1 MTESLLWYD
10 YETSGTDPGFDR
22 VLQFAAIRTNLDLEV
37 IADPIELFCYPGDD
51 VFPDPVAMQ
60 VTGLKMSHI
69 RQVGLCERE
78 FATRIHEEFARP
90 NTCVVGYNSIRF
102 DDEFTRYLLYRNFF
116 DPYAR
121 EWQGGNSRWDVI
133 DLFRM
138 AAALRPDGFTW
149 PTRDDGTVS
158 FKLEHLT
165 AANGVGH
172 EGAHDAVADVEAT
185 IGVARLLR
193 EAQPKLYDY
202 SFRLRR
208 KKAVLDQLYPLGK
221 QPLVHV
227 SSMYGGDR
235 CYTAVVLPLTV
246 HPTNSNGVICVDL
259 MTDPSEL
266 IELSPGELHER
277 IFSKHEAGSNLAR
290 IPLKTVHVNRCP
302 AVAPLGTLGERQQ
315 LLGIDLDLCR
325 ANQTRIQQ
333 AAGLVEKV
341 SEVFAKTDFPE
352 TTDPDL
358 MLYQGD
364 FFGSED
370 RSVMATIQQ
379 AKPEQLPG
387 FRGQFQDPR
396 LPEMLF
402 RYQARNFPQSLDAE
416 GLERWQAYLQGRRS
430 SRVARERR
438 DRLNT
443 LLADP
448 GSDGEANDPILQDLA
463 AFLG

>member
-1 MTESLLWYD
+1 MEETLLWYD

-22 VLQFAAIRTNLDLEV
+22 ALQFAAIRTNLDLE
-37 IADPIELFCYPGDD
+37 IIEDPIELFCYPGDD
-51 VFPDPVAMQ
+51 VVPDPVAMQ

-69 RQVGLCERE
+69 REVGLPEVD
-78 FATRIHEEFARP
+78 FATRIHEEFSRP

-138 AAALRPDGFTW
+138 SAALRPDGFTW
-149 PTRDDGTVS
+149 PSRDDGFTS

-202 SFRLRR
+202 SFRMR
-208 KKAVLDQLYPLGK
+208 KKKPVLDQLYPLGK
-221 QPLVHV
+221 RAVVHV
-227 SSMYGGDR
+227 SSMYPADR
-235 CYTAVVLPLTV
+235 YNTAVVLPLTV
-246 HPTNSNGVICVDL
+246 HPTNPNGVICVDL
-259 MTDPSEL
+259 MTDPDEL
-266 IELSPGELHER
+266 IQLTAAQLHER
-277 IFSKHEAGSNLAR
+277 IFTKQVGSNLPR

-302 AVAPLGTLGERQQ
+302 AVAPISTLGSRSDV
-315 LLGIDLDLCR
+315 LGIDLDLCR
-325 ANQTRIQQ
+325 KHQ
-333 AAGLVEKV
+333 AALQQTAGMVEKI
-341 SEVFAKTDFPE
+341 SEVFSKSDFPE
-352 TTDPDL
+352 TNDPDL

-364 FFGSED
+364 FFTSED
-370 RSVMATIQQ
+370 RQVMAAIHDS
-379 AKPEQLPG
+379 EIDRLSG
-387 FRGQFQDPR
+387 FRSQFRDPR

-402 RYQARNFPQSLDAE
+402 RFRARNYPDSLDE
-416 GLERWQAYLQGRRS
+416 DDLRRWREFVL
-430 SRVARERR
+430 SRANSRIAR
-438 DRLNT
+438 DRKDRLGA
-443 LLADP
+443 LLEEQSHDP
-448 GSDGEANDPILQDLA
+448 VLQDLA
-463 AFLG
+463 AYLGL